1 MATAAYTVPRRGL
14 LESLGLERTT
24 ATKILVAVII
34 VIALIWTL
42 FPIFYIFGNSFKTR
56 LAMFSYDLVMWP
68 DKPTLKHYIAAFIEQ
83 PFLRFMLNSVIVAAA
98 SMALSLVF
106 GTLAAYGLAR
116 FRYPA
121 NMKFHISFFILSVR
135 MMPPIVSILPLFLFF
150 NFLSLTN
157 TKLALV
163 IAYTGFNLP
172 FVVWMMKGYIQEIP
186 RELEESA
193 MVDGDTR
200 LGAFWRII
208 LPLAA
213 PGLAA
218 TAIFSFILSWN
229 EFLYALI
236 LTDTVDAKTL
246 PVGIVGRITKL
257 EVKFG
262 EMSAAGFAS
271 MVPIVIFAFIVQ
283 RHLVRGLS
291 FGAVRG

>member
-98 SMALSLVF
+98 STALSLVF

>member
-1 MATAAYTVPRRGL
+1 MATAANTVPRRGL

-42 FPIFYIFGNSFKTR
+42 FPIFYLFGNSFKTR

-68 DKPTLKHYIAAFIEQ
+68 DNPTLKHYIAAFIEQ

-98 SMALSLVF
+98 STALSLVF

-150 NFLSLTN
+150 NFFSLTN

-271 MVPIVIFAFIVQ
+271 MIPIVIFAFIVQ